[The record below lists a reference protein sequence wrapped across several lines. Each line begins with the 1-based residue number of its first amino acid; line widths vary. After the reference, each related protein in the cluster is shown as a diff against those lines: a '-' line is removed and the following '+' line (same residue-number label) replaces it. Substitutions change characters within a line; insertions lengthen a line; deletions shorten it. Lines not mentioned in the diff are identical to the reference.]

1 MFPFRFQ
8 LPQNTEIQFFL
19 SARGK
24 NGSLVHEFLNTQ

>member
-1 MFPFRFQ
+1 MFPFRCQ

-19 SARGK
+19 GARGK